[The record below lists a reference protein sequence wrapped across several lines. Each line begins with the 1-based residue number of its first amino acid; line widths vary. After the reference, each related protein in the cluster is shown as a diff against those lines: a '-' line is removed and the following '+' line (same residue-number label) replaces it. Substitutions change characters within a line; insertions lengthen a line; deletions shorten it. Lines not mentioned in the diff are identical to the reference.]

1 MYFYRIYGLTV
12 QSTEALEG
20 LVSTSVPACTDLSIE
35 LLGKPEPKDFF
46 GTQMAWTVVY
56 DNGIDSHRA
65 IAWSAPSADGRYMRL
80 RYSGQ
85 NEAGQIAWLDYII
98 DPAGSHVWVTWSAP
112 RQNMEAFLLGPV
124 LGCVLR
130 MRGHTALHASVVAVD
145 GQCIAL
151 LGTKGAG
158 KSTTAAAFAQLG
170 LTVLADDMAVL
181 VDQGST
187 FLVQPGYPCLRLT
200 PEATTL
206 VGSAE
211 KLARIFHKDKNAPDK
226 YYLDLTTQGKA
237 FPQEPHSLQ
246 AIYLLQARDNQL
258 QAPSISGL
266 AVASG
271 VMNLIPHTS
280 TNFVLDQS
288 QRADEFNVLARLAKH
303 VPLRQLHCPN
313 NLNRLPE
320 LCEVI
325 LNDLYAL
332 TKDATA

>member
-12 QSTEALEG
+12 QSTEPLHG
-20 LVSTSVPACTDLSIE
+20 LVSVAMHACTDLSIE
-35 LLGKPEPKDFF
+35 LLGEPEPQSFF

-65 IAWSAPSADGRYMRL
+65 MAWSAPSSNGRYIRL

-98 DPAGSHVWVTWSAP
+98 DPAGSHLWVTWSAP
-112 RQNMEAFLLGPV
+112 RQNIEAFLLGPV

-158 KSTTAAAFAQLG
+158 KSTTAASFAQLG
-170 LTVLADDMAVL
+170 LTILADDMAVL
-181 VDQGST
+181 VDQEST
-187 FLVQPGYPCLRLT
+187 FLVQPGYPRLRLT

-211 KLARIFHKDKNAPDK
+211 KLTRIFHKDKNAPDK
-226 YYLDLTTQGKA
+226 YYLDLTTDEKA
-237 FPQEPHSLQ
+237 FPQAPHPLQ
-246 AIYLLQARDNQL
+246 AIYLLQARDHQL
-258 QAPSISGL
+258 QAPYITGL
-266 AVASG
+266 AG
-271 VMNLIPHTS
+271 VMNLVPHTS
-280 TNFVLDQS
+280 TNFVLDQP
-288 QRADEFNVLARLAKH
+288 QRADEFKVLARLAKH
-303 VPLRQLHCPN
+303 VPLRQVHRPN
-313 NLNRLPE
+313 NLTRLPE
-320 LCEVI
+320 LCEVM
-325 LNDLYAL
+325 LNDLHAL
-332 TKDATA
+332 TAGTMA